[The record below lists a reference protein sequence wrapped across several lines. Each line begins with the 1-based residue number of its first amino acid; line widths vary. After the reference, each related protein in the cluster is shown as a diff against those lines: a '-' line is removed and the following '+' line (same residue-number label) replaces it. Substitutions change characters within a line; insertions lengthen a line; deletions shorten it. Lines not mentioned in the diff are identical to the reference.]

1 MPSVLETERLRL
13 RPWRESDAAEY
24 RTLWLER
31 DPRSLRVIS
40 ADGKPTVD
48 DLRENIR
55 SQLADSARTGL
66 SLLAVERRVE
76 NAFIGYCGLIGREAT
91 VEEPEIAYEL
101 LRRVHGYGYATEAA
115 RAVRDAARATGQTRL
130 WAGVRGWNSA
140 SLRVLSKIGFV
151 ASGEVSEARDR
162 GDMVWMTCALRPASP
177 AEADRPLPTEAA
189 PVMNPVAGQARGGDK
204 GERRIPVTLRWRRR
218 GAHGWRRRGQR
229 GERSR

>member
-13 RPWRESDAAEY
+13 RPWRASDAAEY

-76 NAFIGYCGLIGREAT
+76 NDFIGYCGLIGREAT
-91 VEEPEIAYEL
+91 VEEHTGAGTRQRPPARSETPRAQPVKRAFGPE
-101 LRRVHGYGYATEAA
+101 
-115 RAVRDAARATGQTRL
+115 
-130 WAGVRGWNSA
+130 
-140 SLRVLSKIGFV
+140 
-151 ASGEVSEARDR
+151 SEA
-162 GDMVWMTCALRPASP
+162 GTP
-177 AEADRPLPTEAA
+177 
-189 PVMNPVAGQARGGDK
+189 
-204 GERRIPVTLRWRRR
+204 RRC
-218 GAHGWRRRGQR
+218 G
-229 GERSR
+229 S

>member
-76 NAFIGYCGLIGREAT
+76 NDFIGYCGLIGREAT

-140 SLRVLSKIGFV
+140 SLRVLSK
-151 ASGEVSEARDR
+151 SD
-162 GDMVWMTCALRPASP
+162 L
-177 AEADRPLPTEAA
+177 
-189 PVMNPVAGQARGGDK
+189 
-204 GERRIPVTLRWRRR
+204 
-218 GAHGWRRRGQR
+218 
-229 GERSR
+229 

>member
-1 MPSVLETERLRL
+1 MSLVGGFSLMPSVLETERLRL

-40 ADGKPTVD
+40 AEGKPTVD

-55 SQLADSARTGL
+55 SQLADSARTGF

-76 NAFIGYCGLIGREAT
+76 NDFIGYCGLIGREAT

-140 SLRVLSKIGFV
+140 SLRVLSKIGFI
-151 ASGEVSEARDR
+151 ASGEVSEDRDR

-177 AEADRPLPTEAA
+177 
-189 PVMNPVAGQARGGDK
+189 
-204 GERRIPVTLRWRRR
+204 
-218 GAHGWRRRGQR
+218 
-229 GERSR
+229 S